1 MKNTFALLVTLIL
14 WLECHAQNA
23 TKNYWEFGYQVYGL
37 PVPDMD
43 TPLGII
49 LKAGYDIVP
58 YKKKLIVSV
67 QPYIGAVFLLR
78 QILKA
83 SPIMTLITN
92 ITFWQEQ
99 ERAKTW
105 F

>member
-1 MKNTFALLVTLIL
+1 MKNTFVLLITLIL

-23 TKNYWEFGYQVYGL
+23 TKNYWEFGYQVYGF

-67 QPYIGAVFLLR
+67 QPYIGGGLFAQTNSQGITDYDFNYKYN
-78 QILKA
+78 ILVRTRK
-83 SPIMTLITN
+83 S
-92 ITFWQEQ
+92 
-99 ERAKTW
+99 
-105 F
+105 

>member
-67 QPYIGAVFLLR
+67 QFYIGGGLFAQTNSQGITDYDFNYKYN
-78 QILKA
+78 ILARTRK
-83 SPIMTLITN
+83 S
-92 ITFWQEQ
+92 
-99 ERAKTW
+99 
-105 F
+105 